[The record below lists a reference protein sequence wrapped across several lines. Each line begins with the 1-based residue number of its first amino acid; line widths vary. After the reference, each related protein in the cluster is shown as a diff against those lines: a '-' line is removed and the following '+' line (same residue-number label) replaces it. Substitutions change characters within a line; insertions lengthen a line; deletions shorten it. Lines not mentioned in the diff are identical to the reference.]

1 MASGTGVATGSMSE
15 SVLDSIFKVI
25 QSRKINAPAG
35 SYTAELFAG
44 GEDRILK
51 KVGEEA
57 IEVIVAAKGEG
68 DDRVVYE
75 MADLVYHCMVLL
87 AQRGLTWE
95 AIEAELARRVK

>member
-1 MASGTGVATGSMSE
+1 MPSVTGPVTGSVVG
-15 SVLDSIFKVI
+15 SVFNVVE
-25 QSRKINAPAG
+25 SRKANAPAG

-51 KVGEEA
+51 KIGEEA

-75 MADLVYHCMVLL
+75 MADLVYHCLVLL
-87 AQRGLTWE
+87 AERGLAWE
-95 AIEAELARRVK
+95 AIENELARRVK

>member
-1 MASGTGVATGSMSE
+1 ME
-15 SVLDSIFKVI
+15 SVSEPVGESVVGSVFKVVE
-25 QSRKINAPAG
+25 SRKSNAPVG

-51 KVGEEA
+51 RVGEEA

-75 MADLVYHCMVLL
+75 MADLVYHCLVLL
-87 AQRGLTWE
+87 AERGLTWQ
-95 AIEAELARRVK
+95 AIETELARRVK